1 MVTACW
7 SKVTF
12 LGMQSNRKGGRGGG
26 APERESLRERGLLL
40 KALHLLTLLGV
51 KQMLTALVMV

>member
-12 LGMQSNRKGGRGGG
+12 LGMQSNRKGGEVG